1 MKILAASMLL
11 AVLYPTAPNPPVD
24 AYPVHFH
31 MVPMLRTLLAICL
44 ISGTAAHAQAP
55 IERQPPAAPD
65 PAWQSFAQRRN
76 LRPGNELRI
85 QAYGRPFR
93 CHLDRIGANELDCT
107 LYGSPSLFFPQPDI
121 PYRIPRADIREVR
134 TGGRDASTLLGF
146 GVGFGLGAAAISGNP
161 DITGKAAP
169 ILLFGSLLGALG
181 AYIGHHLPLK
191 GRTLY
196 RTP

>member
-1 MKILAASMLL
+1 MFSRGFLSMRLHPLFPVLL
-11 AVLYPTAPNPPVD
+11 A
-24 AYPVHFH
+24 
-31 MVPMLRTLLAICL
+31 LA
-44 ISGTAAHAQAP
+44 TAHAQAP
-55 IERQPPAAPD
+55 IEPPAAPD
-65 PAWQSFAQRRN
+65 PAWQSFAHRRN

-85 QAYGRPFR
+85 QAYGSPFR
-93 CHLDRIGANELDCT
+93 CHLDRIAPDELDCT
-107 LYGSPSLFFPQPDI
+107 LYGRPSLFFPQPDI

-181 AYIGHHLPLK
+181 GYIGHHFPLK
-191 GRTLY
+191 GHTVY
-196 RTP
+196 RNP